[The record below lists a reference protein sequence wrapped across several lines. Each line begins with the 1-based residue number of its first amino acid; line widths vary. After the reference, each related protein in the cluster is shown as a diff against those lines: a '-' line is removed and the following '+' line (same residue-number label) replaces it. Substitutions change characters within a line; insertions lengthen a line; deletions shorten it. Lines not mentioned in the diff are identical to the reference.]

1 MMDRWD
7 ESGATFGCLRYT
19 PGTGVPDE
27 MSPIRDIAR
36 GFENG
41 RPPVIEITPADGRQE
56 ADADDID
63 FPPADRA
70 F

>member
-1 MMDRWD
+1 MREPW
-7 ESGATFGCLRYT
+7 EERGATSSLPRYT
-19 PGTGVPDE
+19 PGIGVPDE

-41 RPPVIEITPADGRQE
+41 RPPVMEVTPADSRQT
-56 ADADDID
+56 ADDID
-63 FPPADRA
+63 FPPVDRA

>member
-1 MMDRWD
+1 MREPW
-7 ESGATFGCLRYT
+7 EETGAASSLPRYT
-19 PGTGVPDE
+19 PGIGVPDE

-41 RPPVIEITPADGRQE
+41 RPPVIEVTPADSRQE
-56 ADADDID
+56 ADGIHL
-63 FPPADRA
+63 PLVDRT